1 VITLVL
7 SLEPPCEIEAAG
19 GDHSAL
25 PESLAVADDA
35 LSLSLRP
42 LKFRRR
48 RV

>member
-19 GDHSAL
+19 GV